1 MLVDQDH
8 AVLEVLILVV
18 LVILVVLSR
27 VAVLPGL
34 ILFNTYVLHVL
45 KKSTWL
51 CVFCVFFGYLWFT
64 LLANCA

>member
-8 AVLEVLILVV
+8 AALEVLILVI

-34 ILFNTYVLHVL
+34 ILFDTYVLHVL
-45 KKSTWL
+45 RKSLRGFVCSAFSLVIYGLHYW
-51 CVFCVFFGYLWFT
+51 
-64 LLANCA
+64 